1 MKIKSVLIFSIVLA
15 ILTTLCA
22 CNVRQSYN
30 YMNDKE
36 DIVKISIVSLHFA
49 EHDVIA
55 YTNDVKE
62 IDDIKGFLEKFEDL
76 KCYQWFGD
84 PLGFWEENGDEGML
98 VIKFVYSNGDYELVG
113 WDACA
118 RYTTEKG
125 LGNHNGFRIFEE
137 EQFNEFI
144 QENIKN

>member
-1 MKIKSVLIFSIVLA
+1 MKRKSVFIFAIVLS
-15 ILTTLCA
+15 LLCMLCS
-22 CNVRQSYN
+22 CNVRRSYN

-36 DIVKISIVSLHFA
+36 DIVEISLVSLHFA
-49 EHDVIA
+49 FNDVIE
-55 YTNDVKE
+55 YTNNVKE
-62 IDDIKGFLEKFEDL
+62 IDDIEKFLNDFEKL
-76 KCYQWFGD
+76 ECYQWFGD
-84 PLGFWEENGDEGML
+84 PLGFWEENGDEGMI

-144 QENIKN
+144 QENIGK